1 VSTDS
6 MSPVTQVQRV
16 LARCLPLVAFLLPL
30 ATIPGLQSTFSTPKL
45 VVLGSVVALGLPIAV
60 VLRATRFRLPF
71 PFEAAL
77 LFWLVSL
84 SLSSILGA
92 AVSMTALLIQFFG
105 VGWFALVVL
114 AQPPAE
120 ELAAA
125 IIVSGAVISV
135 VALLQYLGIDPFV
148 LAGWTPVG
156 IGNSRMRVYATLG
169 SPNFVAAFLT
179 SLVPLTVGLARRLSF
194 SSKRLARVALAI
206 FGLELLAIAAT
217 GSRAPVLGLLGGA
230 LCWALLSMQWAMWRT
245 WAALAVTCITL
256 IVLSPARSLNT
267 TVEGRVYLWRITAQH
282 IQEAPWFG
290 LGPGAFEAFFPRWET
305 DWQAARSQEG
315 NSITAGLED
324 HAHNDFLEIWVEQ
337 GTFGLLS
344 FLGVVT
350 TFFLQVKRSL
360 DSDRE
365 LLAGAAASV
374 VSMLTVSLVDFPF
387 HRVEECFLFWTLVGS
402 VSIILTSGVKR
413 HEPTL
418 LTFAR

>member
-1 VSTDS
+1 
-6 MSPVTQVQRV
+6 MSSETQVPRV
-16 LARCLPLVAFLLPL
+16 LARCLPVVAFLLPL

-45 VVLGSVVALGLPIAV
+45 VLLGSVVTLGLPVAV
-60 VLRATRFRLPF
+60 VLRAAPFRFPF

-77 LFWLVSL
+77 FLWLVSL

-92 AVSMTALLIQFFG
+92 AASMTALLIQFFG
-105 VGWFALVVL
+105 VGWFALVALV
-114 AQPPAE
+114 QPPADK
-120 ELAAA
+120 LAWA
-125 IIVSGAVISV
+125 IIVSGVVISV

-179 SLVPLTVGLARRLSF
+179 SLVPLTAGLARRLNF

-206 FGLELLAIAAT
+206 VGLELLAIAAT

-230 LCWALLSMQWAMWRT
+230 LCWAFLKMQWRMWRT
-245 WAALAVTCITL
+245 WAALVIAGITL
-256 IVLSPARSLNT
+256 IALSPARPLNT
-267 TVEGRVYLWRITAQH
+267 TVEGRVYLWRITVQH
-282 IQEAPWFG
+282 IREAPWFG
-290 LGPGAFEAFFPRWET
+290 LGPGAFLAFFPRWEIE
-305 DWQAARSQEG
+305 WQAARSQEG
-315 NSITAGLED
+315 NSIIAGLED
-324 HAHNDFLEIWVEQ
+324 HAHNDFLEFWVEQ

-360 DSDRE
+360 NSDRE

-374 VSMLTVSLVDFPF
+374 ATMLAVALVDFPF
-387 HRVEECFLFWTLVGS
+387 HRVEECFLFWTLIG
-402 VSIILTSGVKR
+402 
-413 HEPTL
+413 
-418 LTFAR
+418 LTFITSSSGRDPL